1 MRYYS
6 GVILRKERRKGGWRR
21 RGRREREGRKED
33 ILGREGREER
43 GREERREGEKKEGG
57 GRKGMV
63 HSSMKI
69 VIICQHILST
79 KVRDDQI
86 ILII

>member
-1 MRYYS
+1 MA
-6 GVILRKERRKGGWRR
+6 GGGG
-21 RGRREREGRKED
+21 GRREGEGREED
-33 ILGREGREER
+33 RLGREGGEER
-43 GREERREGEKKEGG
+43 GMAERREGEKKEVV

-63 HSSMKI
+63 HSSIKI

>member
-1 MRYYS
+1 MAG
-6 GVILRKERRKGGWRR
+6 GVG
-21 RGRREREGRKED
+21 GRREGEGRKED
-33 ILGREGREER
+33 RLGREGGEER

-63 HSSMKI
+63 HSSTEI

>member
-1 MRYYS
+1 MA
-6 GVILRKERRKGGWRR
+6 GGGG
-21 RGRREREGRKED
+21 GRREGEGRKED
-33 ILGREGREER
+33 RLGREGGEER

-69 VIICQHILST
+69 FASIY
-79 KVRDDQI
+79 
-86 ILII
+86 